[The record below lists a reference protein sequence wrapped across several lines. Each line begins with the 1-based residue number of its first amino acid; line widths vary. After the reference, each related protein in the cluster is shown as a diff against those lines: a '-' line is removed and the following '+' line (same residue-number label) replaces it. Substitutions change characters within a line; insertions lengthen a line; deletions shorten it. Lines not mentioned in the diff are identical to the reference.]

1 MPRRANF
8 FTPRHF
14 SASRKVEFLRNFSVF
29 SGGHAGEFSE
39 LAVEVIFAFEAAG
52 VGDFADAAV
61 AFEEHGDG
69 HIEAFLEDILLG
81 GDFELFGEQAAEVGR
96 ADVHEFAEF
105 GIGDLVLDVVV
116 DVFEN
121 RHEPRGTRVDVI
133 AVFGQKFGN
142 KEAQKSFAGEPIGDP
157 FLVFRFSDDVGKQLH
172 DGFIGG
178 QGGYDVF
185 CLENGKVAGGGDIQ
199 VEMDPVML
207 EDLVT
212 MRIEQRKSRD
222 EIEIPGDKFELFIVF

>member
-1 MPRRANF
+1 M
-8 FTPRHF
+8 
-14 SASRKVEFLRNFSVF
+14 LGRNFK
-29 SGGHAGEFSE
+29 
-39 LAVEVIFAFEAAG
+39 
-52 VGDFADAAV
+52 
-61 AFEEHGDG
+61 
-69 HIEAFLEDILLG
+69 
-81 GDFELFGEQAAEVGR
+81 LFCKQTAEIGR
-96 ADVHEFAEF
+96 TQVHEFAQLRV
-105 GIGDLVLDVVV
+105 GDGVLDVVV

-142 KEAQKSFAGEPIGDP
+142 KEAQKPFAGEPIGDP

-172 DGFIGG
+172 DGFVGG